1 MLYLLCYRWN
11 PEGWYLHCTD
21 LGHKGRYAWKFCEF
35 IISIW
40 VMPNIKL
47 KPTSRSVSCHHIC
60 SHDDDNAVHACH
72 LLWAKA
78 KKQSVSCSSAVGTC
92 ATAPLPADT
101 AHAGLALKSITTTGI
116 EFSDLCAAPE
126 ARCAQARTHPV
137 EPTSTL
143 ATTNPP
149 HLAACRPS
157 SPKCS
162 SCPYNKDSSIDFFY
176 KVVEGLVPALPP
188 EHFLTQQRP
197 CRLICSCPNSSASIK
212 KKNYRLIT

>member
-1 MLYLLCYRWN
+1 MIWISLFLRCCTFYIHLMLYLLCYRWN

-101 AHAGLALKSITTTGI
+101 AHAGLALKSITITVISGRRLQQ
-116 EFSDLCAAPE
+116 FQ
-126 ARCAQARTHPV
+126 RQH
-137 EPTSTL
+137 
-143 ATTNPP
+143 
-149 HLAACRPS
+149 
-157 SPKCS
+157 
-162 SCPYNKDSSIDFFY
+162 Y
-176 KVVEGLVPALPP
+176 PALPLEGVFSYLKFKP
-188 EHFLTQQRP
+188 STT
-197 CRLICSCPNSSASIK
+197 SSP
-212 KKNYRLIT
+212 